1 MSYTLRFPPDG
12 IKSYSQRSP
21 CKPIEPGLVNNPNT
35 TSGPPLIGG
44 WKIAIGKIAIVPIA
58 IGLGGSRIWSTT
70 HAKHAGGPGGVE
82 AFLLHPGQGAPTGRE
97 GDQGTALRL
106 VRIALLRWGST
117 GLQSPG
123 LQQQDDASSW
133 STILLDGLDLWH
145 PDPLGLGP
153 SVPHTLNHRRD
164 HGQTRTS
171 DIDHGT
177 DVHTVFLG
185 VRDRAKIYFT

>member
-1 MSYTLRFPPDG
+1 MYLFRCFRDVA
-12 IKSYSQRSP
+12 R
-21 CKPIEPGLVNNPNT
+21 
-35 TSGPPLIGG
+35 
-44 WKIAIGKIAIVPIA
+44 
-58 IGLGGSRIWSTT
+58 R
-70 HAKHAGGPGGVE
+70 
-82 AFLLHPGQGAPTGRE
+82 R
-97 GDQGTALRL
+97 RL
-106 VRIALLRWGST
+106 VGGTPRDAGNAADQLAQQSDE
-117 GLQSPG
+117 GLWSSRYIELG
-123 LQQQDDASSW
+123 LPPSCTRHTAYASSW

-145 PDPLGLGP
+145 LDPLGLGP